1 MGRSSVRS
9 VPRQGD
15 RGKANGDPAS
25 LAAPNAKM
33 PVERLLPPAVIA
45 ELKGIVHKTPEI
57 TAKLAEEVD
66 SRLGIAR
73 QYSLSRRRLLNY
85 LRRLPRDKE
94 PAKNQED
101 SVDRP
106 APAADWPDKLLH
118 HRKRQVSVGSI
129 LDAVFGPLGKCAP
142 ELWERR
148 TYLML
153 VGLVYERL
161 ATSEVELPTKELVSL
176 AKVLAE
182 NRRVETRV
190 READEKTETEDA
202 PTADP
207 GALPPRFGEIVRQLY
222 GTNFQQGSD
231 GGNDKASEETTACVR
246 EDKVSPISLGRVKV

>member
-1 MGRSSVRS
+1 MARSSVRPVS
-9 VPRQGD
+9 KQGD
-15 RGKANGDPAS
+15 RGKAKGDPAS
-25 LAAPNAKM
+25 LPAPNTKM

-85 LRRLPRDKE
+85 LRRLPRDNK
-94 PAKNQED
+94 PAED
-101 SVDRP
+101 QSDPVDRP
-106 APAADWPDKLLH
+106 ASVDDWPDQLLS
-118 HRKRQVSVGSI
+118 HRKRQVSVGAI

-161 ATSEVELPTKELVSL
+161 ATSEAELPTDELVSL

-182 NRRVETRV
+182 NRRVEARL
-190 READEKTETEDA
+190 RKAEGPAETGDS
-202 PTADP
+202 PTTDRGP
-207 GALPPRFGEIVRQLY
+207 LPQRFGEIVRQLY

-231 GGNDKASEETTACVR
+231 GGNDKAPEETTACAR
-246 EDKVSPISLGRVKV
+246 